1 MWAKAAQKIHISDF
15 IFMKYSVSALPG
27 APVSAEAGCPGNFS
41 QYRSL
46 GPDLCALISFSGG
59 VALSMCL
66 CLLFLSLSICILRG
80 ALCLSQCLSS
90 PHLHV
95 CLSLCHCFLCPQ
107 GEDIPLWN
115 MRLCSFLLLC
125 PPECHMLQKG
135 ESFGLWR

>member
-1 MWAKAAQKIHISDF
+1 MGQSCPEDSYLRFHLHE
-15 IFMKYSVSALPG
+15 IFSECASWSSGKCRGWLSWEFLSA
-27 APVSAEAGCPGNFS
+27 
-41 QYRSL
+41 YRSL
-46 GPDLCALISFSGG
+46 GPDLCALISFSRG

-95 CLSLCHCFLCPQ
+95 CLSLCHCFLCPE

-115 MRLCSFLLLC
+115 MCLCSFLLLC